1 MSSSKASAVEQRKT
15 NKVNSL
21 LQSVHGILS
30 DGEWDEIILNIITVS
45 SNNLGD
51 RTLAESYVPRLR
63 IATNEIQGLISC
75 RKLKIAYVKAVKL
88 GATNYVRLIRD
99 EARRL
104 GMQTEVDICEKY
116 LKGGQ

>member
-1 MSSSKASAVEQRKT
+1 VEQKKI

-21 LQSVHGILS
+21 LHNIQGIVTDS
-30 DGEWDEIILNIITVS
+30 EWDEILLNIINLC
-45 SNNLGD
+45 SNTLGD
-51 RTLAESYVPRLR
+51 RTLAETYVPKIRMP
-63 IATNEIQGLISC
+63 TNEIQGLIAC

-88 GATNYVRLIRD
+88 GAKNYVRLIRD

-116 LKGGQ
+116 LKG

>member
-1 MSSSKASAVEQRKT
+1 M
-15 NKVNSL
+15 NSL
-21 LQSVHGILS
+21 LQSIQGILS
-30 DGEWDEIILNIITVS
+30 DTEWDEIILNIISVC

-51 RTLAESYVPRLR
+51 RALAETYVPKIR
-63 IATNEIQGLISC
+63 ISTNEIQGLIAC

-116 LKGGQ
+116 LKGGN